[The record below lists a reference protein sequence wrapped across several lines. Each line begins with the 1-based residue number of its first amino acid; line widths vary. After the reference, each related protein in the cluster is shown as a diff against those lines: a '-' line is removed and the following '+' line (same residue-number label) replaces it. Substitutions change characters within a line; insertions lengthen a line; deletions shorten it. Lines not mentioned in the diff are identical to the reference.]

1 MLNRLARGVVVF
13 VCACGD
19 VKPNKLADA
28 PLAPDSPP
36 AIDAP
41 MADAPPP
48 RCDPSK
54 AFATATP
61 VTELNS
67 GMDDFT
73 PSLSADEL
81 TVVFASTRVGGSG
94 LTDIYI
100 ATRATRTAP
109 FGAPALL
116 AGVNTTGNDSRPII
130 TADGLALYL
139 EHLPNPNSAW
149 DVMKATRT
157 STSGQFGTPTQVV
170 AIDTTSNEVAPFV
183 LPDQSAI
190 YFVSNRGGN
199 NDIWTASGT
208 NGAFGAPALASGMN
222 LSGTPTE
229 DYPTLTPDQ
238 LTMYFASD
246 RPGGVGQGT
255 DIWVAKRTSLVTG
268 FGTPTN
274 VTELNTGGPDSPG
287 WISADGC
294 VLYFNRNIGV
304 AASNYQIMIAA
315 KPL

>member
-1 MLNRLARGVVVF
+1 MPNRLAPVVLVLA
-13 VCACGD
+13 CACGD

-28 PLAPDSPP
+28 PPGPDSPA

-41 MADAPPP
+41 MVDAPPP
-48 RCDPSK
+48 RCDPNR

-81 TVVFASTRVGGSG
+81 TVVFSSTRVGGSG
-94 LTDIYI
+94 SSDIYI
-100 ATRATRTAP
+100 ATRTSRTAP
-109 FGAPALL
+109 FGAPSLV
-116 AGVNTTGNDSRPII
+116 AGVNSTGNDSRPII

-149 DVMKATRT
+149 DVMKATRG

-183 LPDQSAI
+183 MPDQSAI
-190 YFVSNRGGN
+190 YFVSSRGGN

-208 NGAFGAPALASGMN
+208 AGAFGAPALASGTN
-222 LSGTPTE
+222 LSGAPTE

-246 RPGGVGQGT
+246 RPGGVGQGA
-255 DIWVAKRTSLVTG
+255 DIWVATRTSLVTG

-274 VTELNTGGPDSPG
+274 VTELNTTGPDAPG
-287 WISADGC
+287 WISADNC
-294 VLYFNRNIGV
+294 VLYFSRNIGL
-304 AASNYQIMIAA
+304 AASNYQIFVAV